1 MRPSISQTTISRR
14 PRSVARAEIWVA
26 LVVTLAVGPSVGAT
40 PEDDVRRIV
49 TEERERGGT
58 PAMCVVVVR
67 DGQVLVEIA
76 SGLAD
81 QEAGRPATLDTQF
94 PAASVSKVLTAVLV
108 MRQVEEGRL
117 DLDKPVNTYLE
128 PAFWVRNGVGEP
140 APATLRQLL
149 SHNSGLPVAWDGI
162 IDWGNPVPTMEE
174 YLARGQR
181 TLHPPGERIIYANN
195 GFALA
200 GYVAAQ
206 AAGLPFSEYARRAL
220 FEPLGMSRS
229 TFESPW
235 QLEGSLATAYGDVFQ
250 GGSDRTHHADTT
262 AIAPAGA
269 LVTTAPDLARFALML
284 LGKGE
289 LDGVRVLRPESVA
302 EMMRLQA
309 RAHPDLD
316 EGFGLGFAVRERP
329 GRRMVW
335 WDGGLHGA
343 ASRLALLPEANVG
356 VVVLSNLANNDPT
369 SVTGRRVLEA
379 LAPPPA
385 AAGYQP
391 SAEEIDRVT
400 GLYRPLDFVDP
411 ELWYLGYLVA
421 FKVEQR
427 GDTLVQSSRIAGERT
442 LLAIGPNRFRV
453 RGSMFDDS
461 TVLFDGDSMYM
472 GFVNARRI
480 SAWQSPTTVVLY
492 TVLVAL
498 LLASLLVWGAW
509 RAMRHL
515 LRPRG
520 A

>member
-1 MRPSISQTTISRR
+1 MKPSISQATISWR
-14 PRSVARAEIWVA
+14 PRRVARPGIWVVLA
-26 LVVTLAVGPSVGAT
+26 ATLAVGGAAGAT
-40 PEDDVRRIV
+40 LEDDVRRIV
-49 TEERERGGT
+49 DEERERGGT

-67 DGQVLVEIA
+67 GGQVLVELA

-81 QEAGRPATLDTQF
+81 QEAGQAATLDAQF
-94 PAASVSKVLTAVLV
+94 PAASVSKILTAVLV

-117 DLDKPVNTYLE
+117 ELDKPVNTYLE
-128 PAFWVRNGVGEP
+128 PAFWVRNGAGEP
-140 APATLRQLL
+140 APSTLRQLL
-149 SHNSGLPVAWDGI
+149 SHSSGLPVAWNGI
-162 IDWGNPVPTMEE
+162 IDWENPVPTMEE
-174 YLARGQR
+174 YLSRGQR
-181 TLHPPGERIIYANN
+181 TLYPPGERIVYANN

-206 AAGLPFSEYARRAL
+206 AAGQPFSEYARRAL

-235 QLEGSLATAYGDVFQ
+235 QLEGSLAAAYGDVFQ
-250 GGSDRTHHADTT
+250 GGWDRTHHADTT

-269 LVTTAPDLARFALML
+269 LVTTAPDLARVALML
-284 LGKGE
+284 LGEGE

-309 RAHPDLD
+309 RVHPELD

-335 WDGGLHGA
+335 WDGSLHGA
-343 ASRLALLPEANVG
+343 AARLALLPDADVG

-369 SVTGRRVLEA
+369 SVTGRRILEA
-379 LAPPPA
+379 LMPPRS

-391 SAEEIDRVT
+391 SAEELDRVA
-400 GLYRPLDFVDP
+400 GLYRPLDFIDP
-411 ELWYLGYLVA
+411 EQWYLGYMVA
-421 FKVEQR
+421 LEVERR
-427 GDTLVQSSRIAGERT
+427 GDTLVQSSRITGERR
-442 LLAIGPNRFRV
+442 LLPIGPNRFRI

-480 SAWQSPTTVVLY
+480 SAWQSPTALVLY
-492 TVLVAL
+492 TVLLAL
-498 LLASLLVWGAW
+498 TLASLLGWGAW
-509 RAMRHL
+509 RAVRR
-515 LRPRG
+515 LRLPRG